1 MAPVKE
7 LQDLIHL
14 DMDAIS
20 AYQKAIDAIE
30 HESVAAKLREFQGD
44 HRRHVADLSAE
55 VTRLGGKPDV
65 RTDVKGFF
73 IGGFTAVMSQG
84 THSALVTMKGNEQL
98 TTSTYKKALEHKE
111 LPETTKALLQRNYSD
126 EARHLGWIENAI
138 AKKVWEQKAAQH
150 A

>member
-1 MAPVKE
+1 MAPLKE

-14 DMDAIS
+14 DMDAVS

-30 HESVAAKLREFQGD
+30 HEGVAAKLRDFQGD

-73 IGGFTAVMSQG
+73 IGGFTAVTSQG
-84 THSALVTMKGNEQL
+84 THSALVAMKGNEQL
-98 TTSTYKKALEHKE
+98 PSSTYKKALEHKD

-126 EARHLGWIENAI
+126 EARHLDWIENTL
-138 AKKVWEQKAAQH
+138 AKKVWEQKATQQA
-150 A
+150 